1 MMKRQIKSQGA
12 FTMIELLV
20 VATVIILLTA
30 IGLVS
35 FSQVAISSRNAK
47 RKADLETMRQALTL
61 YKQDYTYYAETSS
74 VDFASLAD
82 DLYAEEYLS
91 QAVLNDPKNV
101 NPYIYQAICSGM
113 SGPNCVKVTLR
124 AVLEPDEETYDL
136 IAL

>member
-1 MMKRQIKSQGA
+1 MIKQQRA

-35 FSQVAISSRNAK
+35 FSQVGISTRNAK

-61 YKQDYTYYAETSS
+61 YKQDYAYYASS
-74 VDFASLAD
+74 GTLDFAALVTA
-82 DLYAEEYLS
+82 LYADEYLPDS
-91 QAVLNDPKNV
+91 NLTDPKNTS
-101 NPYIYQAICSGM
+101 PYVYQAICSAV
-113 SGPNCVKVTLR
+113 SASNCIKVTLR
-124 AVLEPDEETYDL
+124 AVLEPDEQTYDL